1 MASAFVAGVAALVW
15 SHFQMMSAEQVRR
28 RLQETAVDLG
38 ATGRNPYFGYGRIDL
53 FSALSQPLFQI
64 CVLQLGVKQPN
75 QSVSWSPVYAYPGLP
90 PSQCQNRTEY
100 YADLFERTIV
110 IHQFN
115 QTRTYVDT
123 QTGPA

>member
-38 ATGRNPYFGYGRIDL
+38 ATGRDPYFGYGRIDL

-75 QSVSWSPVYAYPGLP
+75 YNLFHGPLFMLIRGFRPRSVKTGLNIMP
-90 PSQCQNRTEY
+90 IYSKGR
-100 YADLFERTIV
+100 L
-110 IHQFN
+110 
-115 QTRTYVDT
+115 
-123 QTGPA
+123 